1 MKYLN
6 KKQAKRLFDK
16 YLNKECTPEERQLVE
31 SYLESHQEGSIDWSN
46 TDFKMEVEEQLW
58 EKIKAQTTDKEIPK
72 VKPLYSR
79 NWLKYAA
86 IFVGA
91 AFAAFAY
98 FQYSGG
104 KQESLDIKEE
114 MVVLQTDMGQDKP
127 LDDNTT
133 GEVKDK
139 SGKVIASLQGGV
151 LKYKKNDSDT
161 ELVFNEIDVPLGKTF
176 KLVLSDGTFV
186 HLNAGTHLRFPV
198 GFRPEGNREVFLSG
212 EAYFEVAKNES
223 SPFIVQAN
231 DMEVTVLGTH
241 FNVSSYKDETQH
253 TVLVEG
259 SVSVNN
265 RNMASAAQGSHVIKP
280 GQKAIMVPDG
290 LKVNEVDV
298 EDYIG
303 WTQNILVFKDEL
315 FPEIIQKI
323 ERKYN
328 VEIENNYVALDT
340 ARFNGKFGDE
350 SIISLMNT
358 FKESA
363 NFDYKIQDGKILI
376 NKKNNSL

>member
-31 SYLESHQEGSIDWSN
+31 SYLESHQEGSIDWSS

-58 EKIKAQTTDKEIPK
+58 KKIKAQTTDKNTPK
-72 VKPLYSR
+72 VKPLYRR
-79 NWLKYAA
+79 NWIKYAA
-86 IFVGA
+86 VFVGA
-91 AFAAFAY
+91 VFAAIAY
-98 FQYSGG
+98 VQYSGG
-104 KQESLDIKEE
+104 KGESLDIKEE

-151 LKYKKNDSDT
+151 LKYKKENNSLT
-161 ELVFNEIDVPLGKTF
+161 EPVFNEIDVPLGKTF
-176 KLVLSDGTFV
+176 KLVLSDGTLV

-198 GFRPEGNREVFLSG
+198 GFRSEGNREVFLSG

-223 SPFIVQAN
+223 SPFIVKA
-231 DMEVTVLGTH
+231 DAMEVTVLGTH
-241 FNVSSYKDETQH
+241 FNVSSYGGETQH

-265 RNMASAAQGSHVIKP
+265 QNMAAAQGSQIIRP

-290 LKVNEVDV
+290 LKVDEVDV

-328 VEIENNYVALDT
+328 VEIENNYIELDT

-363 NFDYKIQDGKILI
+363 NFDYEIQDGKILI
-376 NKKNNSL
+376 NKKNNRL